1 MAFRILVEVPPPKS
15 NVVGP
20 FLANV
25 EALSAMDVDAVTLSD
40 NSLAQARMANV
51 VAAQLV
57 RQKVG
62 LPVVLHVNTRDRNLL
77 AQQSLFFGL
86 AALGIQ
92 DVLIISGDAMRLGD
106 HPEGKTVYERTSIDL
121 MHLVRGMN
129 EGRSFFGRPLKNP
142 TSFRIGGAL
151 NPTSAGGFS
160 RERALRKVEAGATFF
175 LTQPL
180 FSDRM
185 LEALDDLRSFLPA
198 GIELYPGFMPLVSE
212 KNARFMASVPGF
224 SVPDSLLRAYAER
237 PEDPEIGVEFLLDLF
252 ERNKS
257 LLSSFAGVYLVT
269 PGRKADILR
278 PLVEYLRRQFARK

>member
-1 MAFRILVEVPPPKS
+1 MPFRILVEVPPPKS

-25 EALSAMDVDAVTLSD
+25 DALAIMNVDAVTLSD

-57 RQKVG
+57 RQRVG

-86 AALGIQ
+86 AALGIH

-106 HPEGKTVYERTSIDL
+106 HPEGKAVYERTSIDL

-129 EGRSFFGRPLKNP
+129 EGRSFFGRPLKSP

-180 FSDRM
+180 FGDRA
-185 LEALDDLRSFLPA
+185 LEALDELRTVLPP
-198 GIELYPGFMPLVSE
+198 GIDLYPGFMPLTSE

-224 SVPDSLLRAYAER
+224 SVPEPLLRAYAER
-237 PEDPEIGVEFLLDLF
+237 PEDPEIGIEFLLELF

-257 LLSSFAGVYLVT
+257 FLSRFAGVYLVT
-269 PGRKADILR
+269 PGRKVELLR
-278 PLVEYLRRQFARK
+278 PLVEYLRRQFSRE